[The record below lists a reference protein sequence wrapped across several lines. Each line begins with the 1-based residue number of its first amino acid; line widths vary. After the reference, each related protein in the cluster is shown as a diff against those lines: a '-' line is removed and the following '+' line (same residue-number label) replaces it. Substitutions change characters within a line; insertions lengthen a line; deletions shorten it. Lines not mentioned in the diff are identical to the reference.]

1 MHYCISLFFLSFV
14 LFIILISVNGIK
26 SYLPKNTVLIK
37 KFEVGNGNTYSII
50 SYENTDNQ
58 VEVVRYIRNAIICNE
73 QSKTFETN
81 SDKTIIN
88 FGNGVDVNIDNIC
101 EKMAPIVF
109 ESFFQDSHNSITAI
123 YPIFPKEHY
132 ETRLKNTQKMANN
145 YNCNGGYTIV
155 YHNYFT
161 CIIETKTSI
170 TFDRVCDKGIWYRC
184 KSKKTILRIKY
195 EGDQHFIIF
204 KNNIKVPKHY
214 AYGTML
220 PFLENLIAKIGA
232 DWTSF

>member
-1 MHYCISLFFLSFV
+1 MMHNCITLLFLSFV
-14 LFIILISVNGIK
+14 LFIMLISVNGRK

-50 SYENTDNQ
+50 AHNNIDNQ
-58 VEVVRYIRNAIICNE
+58 VQVIRYIRDAIICNE
-73 QSKTFETN
+73 QSITFETN

-88 FGNGVDVNIDNIC
+88 FGNGVDINIHSIC

-109 ESFFQDSHNSITAI
+109 GPFFQDSHNSITAI

-145 YNCNGGYTIV
+145 YNCKGGYTMV

-170 TFDRVCDKGIWYRC
+170 TFDRVCDKGEWYRC
-184 KSKKTILRIKY
+184 KSKETRLPIKY
-195 EGDQHFIIF
+195 EGGQSFIIF

-220 PFLENLIAKIGA
+220 PFIEKI
-232 DWTSF
+232 DS